1 MGGGGLPPAAGG
13 VGTVACGNP
22 GDEGRGGM
30 MPQNRPCERCR
41 YFDVEII
48 RGVGLYVCALDNSII
63 KPDTTC
69 NVWTEAGRRQDD

>member
-1 MGGGGLPPAAGG
+1 
-13 VGTVACGNP
+13 
-22 GDEGRGGM
+22 M
-30 MPQNRPCERCR
+30 MPQDRPCERCH

>member
-1 MGGGGLPPAAGG
+1 
-13 VGTVACGNP
+13 
-22 GDEGRGGM
+22 M

-48 RGVGLYVCALDNSII
+48 RGVGLYVCTLDNSII
-63 KPDTTC
+63 KPTTTC